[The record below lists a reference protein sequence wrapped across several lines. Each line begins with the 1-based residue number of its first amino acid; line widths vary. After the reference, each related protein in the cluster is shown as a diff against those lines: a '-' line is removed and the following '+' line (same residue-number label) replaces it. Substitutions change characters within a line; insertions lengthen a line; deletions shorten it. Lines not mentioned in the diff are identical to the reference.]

1 MSSFHEPDAQTEK
14 SMAGSKQHRSLSLGQ
29 IVATKP
35 NVVCGG
41 FLLSC
46 VEGVLEDPR
55 LLVGKW
61 AT

>member
-1 MSSFHEPDAQTEK
+1 MSSFHEPDAQIENN
-14 SMAGSKQHRSLSLGQ
+14 MAGTKQHRSLSLGQ

-35 NVVCGG
+35 DLICDG
-41 FLLSC
+41 FLSSC
-46 VEGVLEDPR
+46 VEGVLEDRR